1 MNNKRGSVGG
11 KIALVLV
18 LMIISAV
25 GGGYG
30 FSVLDGKM
38 AVRDAQEIVKDV
50 NVEDYDTE
58 EAVAIQQ
65 YIDKANKDLETAK
78 SRKEVHEIT
87 DEFIVNVSKVQT
99 KTQKELEAARKE
111 AEEARNANNNN
122 NNNNN
127 NYNNNN
133 GYNSNDNNA
142 TDDGSYG
149 TDNGNNSSGGYKDNS
164 LNDAED
170 GTEDSGGLFNGF
182 FNNGDQ

>member
-127 NYNNNN
+127 N
-133 GYNSNDNNA
+133 GYNI
-142 TDDGSYG
+142 
-149 TDNGNNSSGGYKDNS
+149 
-164 LNDAED
+164 
-170 GTEDSGGLFNGF
+170 LFF
-182 FNNGDQ
+182 FNPIVKFSGFISL